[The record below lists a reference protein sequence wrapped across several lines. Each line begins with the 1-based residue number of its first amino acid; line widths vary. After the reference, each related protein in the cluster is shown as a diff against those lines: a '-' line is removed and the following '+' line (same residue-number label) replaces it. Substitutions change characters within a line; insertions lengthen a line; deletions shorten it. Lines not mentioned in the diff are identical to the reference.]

1 MMSIFNR
8 LALSTMKVTIMSTN
22 GRLSTNE
29 PEDRRRVRTRQML
42 RNALLELIDEK
53 GYESVTVQEITD
65 RADLSRATFYLH
77 FKDKDE
83 LLVATLQAMYDDIR
97 DALTVK
103 EGATMQ
109 PNHVALNAFKHVQA
123 HRKLYKV
130 LLGERGMAAVWQ
142 RIQAYMFTYA
152 HQTIRTVRRHTGYS
166 ETRVPTEI
174 LAQFSAGALN
184 ALLIWWVQHDFA
196 YSAEEMASMYQK
208 MIQPML
214 MANMVN
220 PNTKPPTE

>member
-77 FKDKDE
+77 FKDKDD

-142 RIQAYMFTYA
+142 RIQAYMFT
-152 HQTIRTVRRHTGYS
+152 
-166 ETRVPTEI
+166 
-174 LAQFSAGALN
+174 
-184 ALLIWWVQHDFA
+184 
-196 YSAEEMASMYQK
+196 
-208 MIQPML
+208 
-214 MANMVN
+214 
-220 PNTKPPTE
+220 TKPSGPCVGTTATRKRACRRKSWRSLARARSTLCSSGGYNMTLRIPPKKWQACTKR